1 MLELRKVFLVSIRH
15 KIHLFEVTALFKSET
30 TYQPE
35 KTLMTITHDMRICQS
50 DYPMD
55 WYPEAF
61 IPYAEEY
68 QALPDR
74 QLTTVLK
81 WMTPYM
87 KKAQDHFGDQLL
99 LLAHYY
105 MGGDIVRLIEQFGGK
120 IGDSYQLALMA
131 ANHPEKS
138 VIIESAV
145 HFMAESISILA
156 HEHQHVYITNPK
168 SGCTME
174 MLAKD
179 FMVEP
184 AFLDLNQRYG
194 QDNILPVCYMNTSG
208 RVKAMTGAQGGAVC
222 TSSNVKKIFQWAQKQ
237 QKKILFIPDQHMGE
251 NVAYWLGIKHI
262 AYWPGGTAG
271 AQYSLSAQD
280 AATLERFDKAELI
293 LFSSHCAVHTV
304 YQPEQ
309 CDYWHSQGYT
319 TIVHPECRND
329 VIRVAQHAGS
339 TAFIWDYVVHDRA
352 GTKRYAIGTENH
364 MVENLKQHCKQLSI
378 EVVNLAEAPSD
389 SEKKGVGC
397 GCATMSRNDPPHLV
411 ALLDL
416 LRLGKKL
423 DYSEVKAGDVVNEFT
438 GLRHRLQHNDQQW
451 VIDNAKR
458 ALQKMIDITED
469 RV

>member
-1 MLELRKVFLVSIRH
+1 M
-15 KIHLFEVTALFKSET
+15 FKNST

-35 KTLMTITHDMRICQS
+35 ATLMAIRNDMAICQS
-50 DYPMD
+50 DYPLD
-55 WYPEAF
+55 WYQEDF
-61 IPYAEEY
+61 IPYAQEY

-74 QLTTVLK
+74 KLTTVLN
-81 WMTPYM
+81 WMKPYLT
-87 KKAQDHFGDQLL
+87 KAQNHFGNKLL

-105 MGGDIVRLIEQFGGK
+105 MGGEIVRLIEQFGGK

-131 ANHPEKS
+131 ANNPEKS
-138 VIIESAV
+138 VIVESAV

-156 HEHQHVYITNPK
+156 NENQHVYITNPK

-184 AFLDLNQRYG
+184 AFLDLNERYG
-194 QDNILPVCYMNTSG
+194 AENILPVCYMNTSG

-237 QKKILFIPDQHMGE
+237 NKKILFIPDQHMGE
-251 NVAYWLGIKHI
+251 NVAYWLGIKNL

-271 AQYSLSAQD
+271 ANYSLPAQD
-280 AATLERFDKAELI
+280 KKTLKQFDKAELI
-293 LFSSHCAVHTV
+293 LFASQCAVHTH
-304 YQPEQ
+304 YQPEM
-309 CDYWHSQGYT
+309 CDYWKSQGYT

-329 VIRVAQHAGS
+329 VIKVADYSGS
-339 TAFIWDYVVHDRA
+339 TAFIWDLVVHDKA
-352 GTKRYAIGTENH
+352 GTKSYAIGTENH
-364 MVENLKQHCKQLSI
+364 MVENLKQYCKNLGI
-378 EVVNLAEAPSD
+378 RVVNLTEAPQKD
-389 SEKKGVGC
+389 TEKGVGC

-416 LRLGKKL
+416 LRQGKSMP
-423 DYSEVKAGDVVNEFT
+423 YNEVKAGDVVNEFT
-438 GLRHRLQHNDQQW
+438 GTRNRLPVNDQQW
-451 VIDNAKR
+451 VINNAKK
-458 ALQKMIDITED
+458 ALEMMINITED

>member
-1 MLELRKVFLVSIRH
+1 MFNNSTI
-15 KIHLFEVTALFKSET
+15 
-30 TYQPE
+30 YQPE
-35 KTLMTITHDMRICQS
+35 TTLMHIRNDMSICQS
-50 DYPMD
+50 DYPID
-55 WYPEAF
+55 WYQEDF

-74 QLTTVLK
+74 KLTTVLE
-81 WMTPYM
+81 WMKPYL
-87 KKAQDHFGDQLL
+87 KKAQDHFGDKML

-156 HEHQHVYITNPK
+156 NKSQHVYITNPK

-184 AFLDLNQRYG
+184 AFIDLNERYG
-194 QDNILPVCYMNTSG
+194 AENIIPVCYMNTSG

-237 QKKILFIPDQHMGE
+237 NKKILFIPDQHMGE
-251 NVAYWLGIKHI
+251 NVAYWLGIKNL

-271 AQYSLSAQD
+271 ARYSLPDQD
-280 AATLERFDKAELI
+280 KKTLDQFDKAELI
-293 LFSSHCAVHTV
+293 LFASECAVHTH
-304 YQPEQ
+304 YQPEM
-309 CDYWHSQGYT
+309 CEYWQQKGYA
-319 TIVHPECRND
+319 TIVHPECRNA
-329 VIRVAQHAGS
+329 VIRVAQYSGS
-339 TAFIWDYVVHDRA
+339 TAFIWDHVVNDRA

-364 MVENLKQHCKQLSI
+364 MVANLKQYCKGLGI
-378 EVVNLAEAPSD
+378 EVVNLAEAPKKD
-389 SEKKGVGC
+389 EEKGIGC

-411 ALLDL
+411 ALVDL
-416 LRLGKKL
+416 LRQGKNMA
-423 DYSEVKAGDVVNEFT
+423 YNEVKAGDVVNEFT
-438 GLRHRLQHNDQQW
+438 GTRNRLPVNDQQW
-451 VIDNAKR
+451 VIDNAKK
-458 ALQKMIDITED
+458 ALEMMINITED
-469 RV
+469 RI

>member
-1 MLELRKVFLVSIRH
+1 M
-15 KIHLFEVTALFKSET
+15 FKNST

-35 KTLMTITHDMRICQS
+35 ATLMAIRNDMAICQS
-50 DYPMD
+50 DYPLD
-55 WYPEAF
+55 WYQEDF
-61 IPYAEEY
+61 IPYAQEY

-74 QLTTVLK
+74 KLTTVLN
-81 WMTPYM
+81 WMKPYLA
-87 KKAQDHFGDQLL
+87 KAQNHFGNKLL

-105 MGGDIVRLIEQFGGK
+105 MGGEIVRLIEQFGGK

-131 ANHPEKS
+131 ANNPEKS
-138 VIIESAV
+138 VIVESAV

-156 HEHQHVYITNPK
+156 NENQHVYITNPK

-184 AFLDLNQRYG
+184 AFLDLNERYG
-194 QDNILPVCYMNTSG
+194 AENILPVCYMNTSG

-237 QKKILFIPDQHMGE
+237 NKKILFIPDQHMGE
-251 NVAYWLGIKHI
+251 NVAYWLGIKNL

-271 AQYSLSAQD
+271 ANYSLPAQD
-280 AATLERFDKAELI
+280 KKTLKQFDKAELI
-293 LFSSHCAVHTV
+293 LFASQCAVHTH
-304 YQPEQ
+304 YQPEM
-309 CDYWHSQGYT
+309 CDYWKSQGYT

-329 VIRVAQHAGS
+329 VIKVADYSGS
-339 TAFIWDYVVHDRA
+339 TAFIWDLVVHDKA
-352 GTKRYAIGTENH
+352 GTKNYAIGTENH
-364 MVENLKQHCKQLSI
+364 MVENLKQYCKSLGI
-378 EVVNLAEAPSD
+378 RVVNLAEAPQKD
-389 SEKKGVGC
+389 TEKGVGC

-416 LRLGKKL
+416 LRQGKSMP
-423 DYSEVKAGDVVNEFT
+423 YNEVKAGDVVNEFT
-438 GLRHRLQHNDQQW
+438 GTRNRLPVNDQQW
-451 VIDNAKR
+451 VINNAKK
-458 ALQKMIDITED
+458 ALEMMINITED

>member
-1 MLELRKVFLVSIRH
+1 MFDNSTI
-15 KIHLFEVTALFKSET
+15 
-30 TYQPE
+30 YQPE
-35 KTLMTITHDMRICQS
+35 TTLMQVRNDMSICQS
-50 DYPMD
+50 DYPID
-55 WYPEAF
+55 WYQEDF
-61 IPYAEEY
+61 IPYAQEY

-74 QLTTVLK
+74 KLTTVLQ
-81 WMTPYM
+81 WMKPYL

-105 MGGDIVRLIEQFGGK
+105 MGGDIVRLVEQFGGK

-156 HEHQHVYITNPK
+156 NPHQHVYITNPK

-184 AFLDLNQRYG
+184 AFLDLNERYG
-194 QDNILPVCYMNTSG
+194 AGNILPVCYMNTSG

-237 QKKILFIPDQHMGE
+237 KKKILFIPDKHMGE
-251 NVAYWLGIKHI
+251 NVAYWLGIKNL

-271 AQYSLSAQD
+271 AQYSLAAQD
-280 AATLERFDKAELI
+280 PKTLRQFDNSELI
-293 LFSSHCAVHTV
+293 LFASECAVHTH
-304 YQPEQ
+304 YQPEM
-309 CDYWHSQGYT
+309 CDYWHSQHYT

-339 TAFIWDYVVHDRA
+339 TAFIWDHVVHDRS

-364 MVENLKQHCKQLSI
+364 MVENLKQYCKALGI
-378 EVVNLAEAPSD
+378 GVVNLAEAPKKED
-389 SEKKGVGC
+389 EKGIGC

-411 ALLDL
+411 ALVDL
-416 LRLGKKL
+416 LRQGKTMS
-423 DYSEVKAGDVVNEFT
+423 YNEVKAGDVVNEFT
-438 GLRHRLQHNDQQW
+438 GTRSRLPTGDQQW
-451 VIDNAKR
+451 VINNAKK
-458 ALQKMIDITED
+458 ALEMMINITED
-469 RV
+469 KI

>member
-1 MLELRKVFLVSIRH
+1 M
-15 KIHLFEVTALFKSET
+15 FKNST

-35 KTLMTITHDMRICQS
+35 ATLMAIRNDMAICQS
-50 DYPMD
+50 DYPLD
-55 WYPEAF
+55 WYQEDF
-61 IPYAEEY
+61 IPYAQEY

-74 QLTTVLK
+74 KLTTVLN
-81 WMTPYM
+81 WMKPYLA
-87 KKAQDHFGDQLL
+87 KAQNHFGNKLL

-105 MGGDIVRLIEQFGGK
+105 MGGEIVRLIEQFGGK

-131 ANHPEKS
+131 ANNPEKS
-138 VIIESAV
+138 VIVESAV

-156 HEHQHVYITNPK
+156 NENQHVYITNPK

-184 AFLDLNQRYG
+184 AFLDLNERYG
-194 QDNILPVCYMNTSG
+194 AENILPVCYMNTSG

-237 QKKILFIPDQHMGE
+237 NKKILFIPDQHMGE
-251 NVAYWLGIKHI
+251 NVAYWLGIKNL

-271 AQYSLSAQD
+271 ANYSLPEQD
-280 AATLERFDKAELI
+280 KKTLKQFDKAELI
-293 LFSSHCAVHTV
+293 LFASQCAVHTH
-304 YQPEQ
+304 YQPEM
-309 CDYWHSQGYT
+309 CDYWKSQGYT

-329 VIRVAQHAGS
+329 VIKVADYSGS
-339 TAFIWDYVVHDRA
+339 TAFIWDLVVHDKA
-352 GTKRYAIGTENH
+352 GTKSYAIGTENH
-364 MVENLKQHCKQLSI
+364 MVENLKQYCKNLGI
-378 EVVNLAEAPSD
+378 RVVNLAEAPQKD
-389 SEKKGVGC
+389 TEKGVGC

-416 LRLGKKL
+416 LRQGKSMP
-423 DYSEVKAGDVVNEFT
+423 YNEVKAGDVVNEFT
-438 GLRHRLQHNDQQW
+438 GTRNRLPVNDQQW
-451 VIDNAKR
+451 VINNAKK
-458 ALQKMIDITED
+458 ALEMMINITED

>member
-1 MLELRKVFLVSIRH
+1 M
-15 KIHLFEVTALFKSET
+15 FKNST

-35 KTLMTITHDMRICQS
+35 ATLMAIRNDMAICQS
-50 DYPMD
+50 DYPLD
-55 WYPEAF
+55 WYQEDF
-61 IPYAEEY
+61 IPYAQEY

-74 QLTTVLK
+74 KLTTVLN
-81 WMTPYM
+81 WMKPYLT
-87 KKAQDHFGDQLL
+87 KAQNHFGNKLL

-105 MGGDIVRLIEQFGGK
+105 MGGEIVRLIEQFGGK

-131 ANHPEKS
+131 ANNPEKS
-138 VIIESAV
+138 VIVESAV

-156 HEHQHVYITNPK
+156 NENQHIYITNPK

-184 AFLDLNQRYG
+184 AFLDLNERYG
-194 QDNILPVCYMNTSG
+194 AENILPVCYMNTSG

-237 QKKILFIPDQHMGE
+237 NKKILFIPDQHMGE
-251 NVAYWLGIKHI
+251 NVAYWLGIKNL

-271 AQYSLSAQD
+271 ANYSLPEQD
-280 AATLERFDKAELI
+280 KKTLKQFDKAELI
-293 LFSSHCAVHTV
+293 LFASQCAVHTH
-304 YQPEQ
+304 YQPEM
-309 CDYWHSQGYT
+309 CDYWKSQGYT

-329 VIRVAQHAGS
+329 VIKVADYSGS
-339 TAFIWDYVVHDRA
+339 TAFIWDLVVHDKA
-352 GTKRYAIGTENH
+352 GTKKYAIGTENH
-364 MVENLKQHCKQLSI
+364 MVENLKQYCKSLGI
-378 EVVNLAEAPSD
+378 RVVNLAEAPQKD
-389 SEKKGVGC
+389 TEKGIGC

-416 LRLGKKL
+416 LRQGKSMT
-423 DYSEVKAGDVVNEFT
+423 YNEVKAGDVVNEFT
-438 GLRHRLQHNDQQW
+438 GTRNRLPVNDQQW
-451 VIDNAKR
+451 VINNAKK
-458 ALQKMIDITED
+458 ALEMMINITED

>member
-1 MLELRKVFLVSIRH
+1 M
-15 KIHLFEVTALFKSET
+15 FENST

-35 KTLMTITHDMRICQS
+35 ATLMAIRNDMAICQS
-50 DYPMD
+50 DYPLD
-55 WYPEAF
+55 WYQEDF
-61 IPYAEEY
+61 IPYAQEY

-74 QLTTVLK
+74 KLTTVLN
-81 WMTPYM
+81 WMKPYLA
-87 KKAQDHFGDQLL
+87 KAQNHFGNKLL

-105 MGGDIVRLIEQFGGK
+105 MGGEIVRLIEQFGGK

-131 ANHPEKS
+131 ANNPEKS
-138 VIIESAV
+138 VIVESAV

-156 HEHQHVYITNPK
+156 NENQHVYITNPK

-184 AFLDLNQRYG
+184 AFLDLNERYG
-194 QDNILPVCYMNTSG
+194 AENILPVCYMNTSG

-237 QKKILFIPDQHMGE
+237 NKKILFIPDQHMGE
-251 NVAYWLGIKHI
+251 NVAYWLGIKNL

-271 AQYSLSAQD
+271 ANYSLPAQD
-280 AATLERFDKAELI
+280 KKTLKQFDKAELI
-293 LFSSHCAVHTV
+293 LFASQCAVHTH
-304 YQPEQ
+304 YQPEM
-309 CDYWHSQGYT
+309 CDYWKSQGYT

-329 VIRVAQHAGS
+329 VIKVADYSGS
-339 TAFIWDYVVHDRA
+339 TAFIWDLVVHDKA
-352 GTKRYAIGTENH
+352 GTKNYAIGTENH
-364 MVENLKQHCKQLSI
+364 MVENLKQYCKSLGI
-378 EVVNLAEAPSD
+378 RVVNLAEAPQKD
-389 SEKKGVGC
+389 TEKGVGC

-416 LRLGKKL
+416 LRQGKSMP
-423 DYSEVKAGDVVNEFT
+423 YNEVKAGDVVNEFT
-438 GLRHRLQHNDQQW
+438 GTRNRLPVNDQQW
-451 VIDNAKR
+451 VINNAKK
-458 ALQKMIDITED
+458 ALEMMINITED

>member
-1 MLELRKVFLVSIRH
+1 M
-15 KIHLFEVTALFKSET
+15 FKNST

-35 KTLMTITHDMRICQS
+35 ATLMAIRNDMAICQS
-50 DYPMD
+50 DYPLD
-55 WYPEAF
+55 WYQEDF
-61 IPYAEEY
+61 IPYAQEY

-74 QLTTVLK
+74 KLTTVLN
-81 WMTPYM
+81 WMKPYLT
-87 KKAQDHFGDQLL
+87 KAQNHFGNKLL

-105 MGGDIVRLIEQFGGK
+105 MGGEIVRLIEQFGGK

-131 ANHPEKS
+131 ANNPEKS
-138 VIIESAV
+138 VIVESAV

-156 HEHQHVYITNPK
+156 NENQHVYITNPK

-184 AFLDLNQRYG
+184 AFLDLNERYG
-194 QDNILPVCYMNTSG
+194 AENILPVCYMNTSG

-237 QKKILFIPDQHMGE
+237 NKKILFIPDQHMGE
-251 NVAYWLGIKHI
+251 NVAYWLGIKNL

-271 AQYSLSAQD
+271 ANYSLPEQD
-280 AATLERFDKAELI
+280 KKTLKQFDKAELI
-293 LFSSHCAVHTV
+293 LFASQCAVHTH
-304 YQPEQ
+304 YQPEM
-309 CDYWHSQGYT
+309 CDYWKSQGYT

-329 VIRVAQHAGS
+329 VIKVADYSGS
-339 TAFIWDYVVHDRA
+339 TAFIWDLVVHDKA
-352 GTKRYAIGTENH
+352 GTKNYAIGTENH
-364 MVENLKQHCKQLSI
+364 MVENLKQYCKSLGI
-378 EVVNLAEAPSD
+378 RVVNLAEAPQKD
-389 SEKKGVGC
+389 TEKGIGC

-416 LRLGKKL
+416 LRQGKSMP
-423 DYSEVKAGDVVNEFT
+423 YNEVKAGDVVNEFT
-438 GLRHRLQHNDQQW
+438 GTRNRLPVNDQQW
-451 VIDNAKR
+451 VINNAKK
-458 ALQKMIDITED
+458 ALEMMINITED

>member
-1 MLELRKVFLVSIRH
+1 M
-15 KIHLFEVTALFKSET
+15 FKNST

-35 KTLMTITHDMRICQS
+35 ATLMAIRNDMAICQS
-50 DYPMD
+50 DYPLD
-55 WYPEAF
+55 WYQEDF
-61 IPYAEEY
+61 IPYAQEY

-74 QLTTVLK
+74 KLTTVLN
-81 WMTPYM
+81 WMKPYLT
-87 KKAQDHFGDQLL
+87 KAQNHFGNKLL

-105 MGGDIVRLIEQFGGK
+105 MGGEIVRLIEQFGGK

-131 ANHPEKS
+131 ANNPEKS
-138 VIIESAV
+138 VIVESAV

-156 HEHQHVYITNPK
+156 NENQHVYITNPK

-184 AFLDLNQRYG
+184 AFLDLNERYG
-194 QDNILPVCYMNTSG
+194 AENILPVCYMNTSG

-237 QKKILFIPDQHMGE
+237 NKKILFIPDQHMGE
-251 NVAYWLGIKHI
+251 NVAYWLGIKNL

-271 AQYSLSAQD
+271 ANYSLPAQD
-280 AATLERFDKAELI
+280 KKTLKQFDKAELI
-293 LFSSHCAVHTV
+293 LFASQCAVHTH
-304 YQPEQ
+304 YQPEM
-309 CDYWHSQGYT
+309 CDYWKSQGYT

-329 VIRVAQHAGS
+329 VIKVADYSGS
-339 TAFIWDYVVHDRA
+339 TAFIWDLVVHDKT
-352 GTKRYAIGTENH
+352 GTKSYAIGTENH
-364 MVENLKQHCKQLSI
+364 MVENLKQYCKNLGI
-378 EVVNLAEAPSD
+378 RVVNLAEAPQKD
-389 SEKKGVGC
+389 TEKGVGC

-416 LRLGKKL
+416 LRQGKSMP
-423 DYSEVKAGDVVNEFT
+423 YNEVKAGDVVNEFT
-438 GLRHRLQHNDQQW
+438 GTRNRLPVNDQQW
-451 VIDNAKR
+451 VINNAKK
-458 ALQKMIDITED
+458 ALEMMINITED